1 MILAQELE
9 DRAVEAQA
17 CYSLGNTYTLLRD
30 YNTAVDYHLRHLD
43 IAQKLHDRIG
53 EGKALL
59 TMCKN
64 KKKNKYPILVI
75 THILNWKLLE
85 SLGCIT

>member
-1 MILAQELE
+1 LILAQELE

-43 IAQKLHDRIG
+43 IAQKLQDRIG
-53 EGKALL
+53 EGKVLL
-59 TMCKN
+59 MPTN
-64 KKKNKYPILVI
+64 NKNKYSVLVI
-75 THILNWKLLE
+75 LTKLLV
-85 SLGCIT
+85 SF

>member
-53 EGKALL
+53 EG
-59 TMCKN
+59 N
-64 KKKNKYPILVI
+64 KIYFVDVL
-75 THILNWKLLE
+75 HIKIYWP
-85 SLGCIT
+85 

>member
-1 MILAQELE
+1 MFKIRRTLILAQELE

-53 EGKALL
+53 EGKVLF
-59 TMCKN
+59 
-64 KKKNKYPILVI
+64 KKCFYLKIF
-75 THILNWKLLE
+75 
-85 SLGCIT
+85 

>member
-1 MILAQELE
+1 LILAQELE

-53 EGKALL
+53 EGKAML
-59 TMCKN
+59 TMC
-64 KKKNKYPILVI
+64 
-75 THILNWKLLE
+75 
-85 SLGCIT
+85 

>member
-53 EGKALL
+53 EGKIL
-59 TMCKN
+59 KI
-64 KKKNKYPILVI
+64 KYPVSVILFFIIMYIVSI
-75 THILNWKLLE
+75 IE
-85 SLGCIT
+85 

>member
-30 YNTAVDYHLRHLD
+30 YNTAIDYHLRHLD

-53 EGKALL
+53 EGNVLL
-59 TMCKN
+59 MIKTKVM
-64 KKKNKYPILVI
+64 V
-75 THILNWKLLE
+75 
-85 SLGCIT
+85 SR

>member
-53 EGKALL
+53 EGNVLL
-59 TMCKN
+59 MKN
-64 KKKNKYPILVI
+64 ISRV
-75 THILNWKLLE
+75 
-85 SLGCIT
+85 SR

>member
-1 MILAQELE
+1 LILAQELE

-43 IAQKLHDRIG
+43 IGQKFQDRIG
-53 EGKALL
+53 EGKVLL
-59 TMCKN
+59 MSNNKN
-64 KKKNKYPILVI
+64 NYSVLVI
-75 THILNWKLLE
+75 LTK
-85 SLGCIT
+85 SLVII

>member
-1 MILAQELE
+1 MYHRRTLILAQELE

-53 EGKALL
+53 EGKIVFIIFQ
-59 TMCKN
+59 CK
-64 KKKNKYPILVI
+64 
-75 THILNWKLLE
+75 
-85 SLGCIT
+85 

>member
-53 EGKALL
+53 EGKVLL
-59 TMCKN
+59 IICRQN
-64 KKKNKYPILVI
+64 FKYLLSFKLIL
-75 THILNWKLLE
+75 LLVK
-85 SLGCIT
+85 

>member
-53 EGKALL
+53 EGKSLL
-59 TMCKN
+59 KMYKY
-64 KKKNKYPILVI
+64 KYPILIVS
-75 THILNWKLLE
+75 HI
-85 SLGCIT
+85 

>member
-1 MILAQELE
+1 LILAQELE

-53 EGKALL
+53 EGKELL
-59 TMCKN
+59 KMYQN
-64 KKKNKYPILVI
+64 RYPILVI
-75 THILNWKLLE
+75 SHILNLKLLK

>member
-1 MILAQELE
+1 MTINIFIFYENRRTLILAQELE

-43 IAQKLHDRIG
+43 IAQNLHDRIG
-53 EGKALL
+53 EGK
-59 TMCKN
+59 
-64 KKKNKYPILVI
+64 ILFI
-75 THILNWKLLE
+75 ILRYK
-85 SLGCIT
+85 

>member
-1 MILAQELE
+1 LILAQELE

-53 EGKALL
+53 EGKVFLK
-59 TMCKN
+59 MY
-64 KKKNKYPILVI
+64 KYKYLFLVVSYI
-75 THILNWKLLE
+75 INLKFLE
-85 SLGCIT
+85 FLGCITLLF